1 MFQVSQWLL
10 FKTFKGF
17 VLAKTQFPED
27 TKIQYENE
35 NTIFCSLQ
43 LRFLEKQTH
52 HLDQLEKM
60 KGLDGFKSA

>member
-43 LRFLEKQTH
+43 